1 MPDDR
6 PNILLITT
14 DQQRGDCLGIEGHPV
29 LQTPYL
35 DWVAASGVRFNHA
48 YSACPVCVP
57 ARRTMITGRSAPNHG
72 LMMNGNA
79 PLPFP
84 TLPGELGKAGYET
97 HLVGKGH
104 FGLLP
109 TEAGFETA
117 VWADSPRAGVDNDY
131 QRFLVDNGID
141 WPRAS
146 DAHGALSNGYPARPW
161 HLEDRFH
168 FSNWVADGAVRFLTE
183 REDDRP
189 FFLMANFLHPHQP
202 LTPPSFYYDKYLA
215 MDLPEP
221 CVGDWARV
229 YDEPVRGLEPEP
241 WRVSFDPVVMKQ
253 IRAAYYGSIEHI
265 DHQIARFLMQ
275 YVLPSNTV
283 VIFLSDHGEML
294 GDHQWLRKRNPF
306 EASARIPMLWKFPD
320 RLGIPQ
326 RRVLEH
332 SVELMDLMPTLL
344 ELVGVEVPDTVDGK
358 SLLPILK
365 DEGGDWRAY
374 VHGECAAVPSTDSG
388 MQYVTDGKRKF
399 AWYPG
404 RDEELFFD
412 LEIDPNEMVNQ
423 VDATD
428 RQEEVALWRSRMIE
442 SLTGRP
448 EGFTDGERLLKRE
461 GPTPGRREDVLS

>member
-104 FGLLP
+104 FGPLP

-117 VWADSPRAGVDNDY
+117 VWADSPRSGVDNDY

-161 HLEDRFH
+161 HLEERFH

-229 YDEPVRGLEPEP
+229 YDEPVRGLEPDP

-344 ELVGVEVPDTVDGK
+344 ELAGVEVPDTVDGK